1 VPLLPVSAARTGPSY
16 AKIVDYFNFKKAQ
29 YPFDAIRLDRS
40 EPIRTTSFYVI
51 FPSDIGE
58 WLDCVR

>member
-1 VPLLPVSAARTGPSY
+1 MPSLPVSAVRTGPSH
-16 AKIVDYFNFKKAQ
+16 AKIVDYSDFEKAQ
-29 YPFDAIRLDRS
+29 YPFDVIRLDRP

-58 WLDCVR
+58 WLDCVG